1 MKSNKKCV
9 LDKFKKDNQKKRK
22 IVKKECTEVI
32 SDNETLSVA
41 SDAEY
46 SYNKMGEPLTNAGR
60 LRYFL
65 FWPITLLAF
74 IWGLIEH
81 ILNNNNDDE
90 L

>member
-1 MKSNKKCV
+1 MMG
-9 LDKFKKDNQKKRK
+9 LLWL
-22 IVKKECTEVI
+22 IH
-32 SDNETLSVA
+32 
-41 SDAEY
+41 AEY

>member
-1 MKSNKKCV
+1 MAYYFMMG
-9 LDKFKKDNQKKRK
+9 LLWL
-22 IVKKECTEVI
+22 IH
-32 SDNETLSVA
+32 
-41 SDAEY
+41 AEY